1 MTSLARRYAVRF
13 ALGSALLASACQND
27 SNADFDEG
35 GLMSPDTGGSGASD
49 AGGSDAAAGVD
60 SGGSSAGGT
69 ANGGKA
75 SGGDASQGGKAN
87 AGAGGVATVG
97 GKGGSSNGGSSNG
110 GKAGTAAGGAP
121 PQAGKAG
128 MGGLA
133 GSATAGS
140 GGTVGIP
147 PEPVTFETTD
157 IDDTYVASCFPSMNY
172 GALLSMNVDGDG
184 DGNDSCTYQ
193 ILIIAPLSGI
203 PAGALVS
210 EATLTLT
217 CTNAGDPITVSYV
230 NEAWKELM
238 VRYNTRPEAGA
249 ALGTVT
255 CEQPGDE
262 VTINLTSAVKAWLAG
277 DHAAHGIYLRT
288 EDSDGTDFATSE
300 ALSTSTRPAFRVT
313 YTLPVK

>member
-13 ALGSALLASACQND
+13 ALGSALLASACQQD

-35 GLMSPDTGGSGASD
+35 GLVSPDTGGSGASD
-49 AGGSDAAAGVD
+49 AGGSAAAAGVD

-69 ANGGKA
+69 ASGGKA
-75 SGGDASQGGKAN
+75 SGGETSQGGKAN

-97 GKGGSSNGGSSNG
+97 GKGGSSNGG
-110 GKAGTAAGGAP
+110 KAGTDAGGAP

-128 MGGLA
+128 VGGVA
-133 GSATAGS
+133 GSATAGGGGS
-140 GGTVGIP
+140 GGTVVTP

-157 IDDTYVASCFPSMNY
+157 IDDTYVASCYPAMNY
-172 GALLSMNVDGDG
+172 GALSSMNVDGDG
-184 DGNDSCTYQ
+184 DDSYSCTYQ
-193 ILIIAPLSGI
+193 ILIVAPLSGI

-230 NEAWKELM
+230 NEAWKELT
-238 VRYNTRPEAGA
+238 VRYNTRPEVGA
-249 ALGTVT
+249 SLGTVT
-255 CEQPGDE
+255 CTQQGQE
-262 VTINLTSAVKAWLAG
+262 VAIDLTSAVKAWLAG
-277 DHAAHGIYLRT
+277 DQAANGIYLRT
-288 EDSDGTDFATSE
+288 DDTDGTDFDTSE
-300 ALSTSTRPAFRVT
+300 AHTTSTRPVFRVT